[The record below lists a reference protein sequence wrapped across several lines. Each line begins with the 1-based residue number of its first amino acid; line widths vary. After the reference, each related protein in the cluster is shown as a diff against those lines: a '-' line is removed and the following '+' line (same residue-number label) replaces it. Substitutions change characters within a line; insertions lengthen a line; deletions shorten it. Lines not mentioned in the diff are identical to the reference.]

1 MASLT
6 SRRHPAEALV
16 VVAALAFTLS
26 GCTPSTSPPPSS
38 TASPGASPSSAPS
51 PLASSSTPAGSGGVD
66 TPEAAAALVVAQDPR
81 FAGIGPLDP
90 NIIGGCCSWSA
101 VPGADGAWT
110 VTIEIGWGDCPSGCI
125 NRHHWIY
132 EVTSAGTV
140 ALVSEDGPPVP
151 PGVTG
156 GGVGDLVGIRGVAL
170 AGPVCPVVRPGD
182 STCADRPVAG
192 AMIHVLD
199 STGTEVAELTTD
211 GAGAFQVALPRGS
224 YRLVADAVEGLM
236 RAPAPVDVEVG
247 SGASEVDLAYD
258 TGIR

>member
-6 SRRHPAEALV
+6 KPSLR
-16 VVAALAFTLS
+16 AALAVVTVL
-26 GCTPSTSPPPSS
+26 GVALAACTPSTSPRPSAPPGPA
-38 TASPGASPSSAPS
+38 ASASGAPS
-51 PLASSSTPAGSGGVD
+51 PLPSSSPSIDPSGLD

-90 NIIGGCCSWSA
+90 NVIGGCCSWSA
-101 VPGADGAWT
+101 VSGADGAWT
-110 VTIEIGWGDCPSGCI
+110 VTIEIGWGDCPAGCI

-156 GGVGDLVGIRGVAL
+156 GGVGNLVGIRGVAL

-182 STCADRPVAG
+182 PNCTDRPVAG
-192 AMIHVLD
+192 ATIHVLD

-224 YRLVADAVEGLM
+224 YRLIADPVEGLM
-236 RAPAPVDVEVG
+236 RAPGPVDVEVG